1 MFLWHDIKICL
12 MRLVTVFYLGG
23 NWREGF
29 DAINSADHQ
38 ICCSQRAGA
47 SLLINA
53 PFWIDNATYPL
64 IDCLIRWVFIWS
76 YILRNVDHML
86 WWVHF
91 HRSSWNIFYL
101 NCCWFK
107 LAIRVTY
114 TMRSLFFPSYFAT
127 RNVIKK
133 SFQQISHSQTRG
145 YAREL
150 KVWFQFQLTETSED
164 KVKKRTS
171 SEFLMYQNDTKCCQ
185 KPNYIIQ
192 TRGSCYGLFC
202 SLLTSLHWRCLLCER
217 CHLEWGQ
224 HY

>member
-1 MFLWHDIKICL
+1 M
-12 MRLVTVFYLGG
+12 
-23 NWREGF
+23 
-29 DAINSADHQ
+29 
-38 ICCSQRAGA
+38 
-47 SLLINA
+47 
-53 PFWIDNATYPL
+53 
-64 IDCLIRWVFIWS
+64 
-76 YILRNVDHML
+76 
-86 WWVHF
+86 
-91 HRSSWNIFYL
+91 

-192 TRGSCYGLFC
+192 TRGSCYAFFV
-202 SLLTSLHWRCLLCER
+202 HCLPNCIGGVSCVRDVTLNEVNITNTE
-217 CHLEWGQ
+217 LM
-224 HY
+224 YI